1 MDEDRVAVRGKSS
14 FSLLEM
20 TRSKI
25 EFATILASLRGQD
38 EDPKQLAQDMT
49 IRKLCYEIEK
59 LEQEAESP
67 KETTPK
73 AEPPK
78 KQKGPRPFWSWLL
91 ADSDEE
97 DS

>member
-1 MDEDRVAVRGKSS
+1 
-14 FSLLEM
+14 M

-25 EFATILASLRGQD
+25 EFATILASMRGQG

-49 IRKLCYEIEK
+49 LRKLCYEIEK
-59 LEQEAESP
+59 LEQEAEEAAVQAVAPEEPEAP
-67 KETTPK
+67 KEK
-73 AEPPK
+73 RAK
-78 KQKGPRPFWSWLL
+78 VRPFWSWLL